1 MDYRVLWV
9 ICAVLLGGCVRLNG
23 VSVEAG
29 RSAAIIRHI
38 AVTSGQPD
46 LEIEITGTAPLTP
59 RTQTVTN
66 PDRLIVDFP
75 EALPIAGLHKVLV
88 NRGTLTAVRVGLLS
102 VHPQVTRVV
111 LDLTS
116 PTQFRLFPSGN
127 VVVVKLGGETA
138 PGPGPATAVSTI
150 PAATSPTSNTSVIAN
165 ALPDQPLRHGGAR
178 WILPILTIAV
188 VLALLVIAFVTRIQN
203 KRSSRGL

>member
-23 VSVEAG
+23 ISVEAG
-29 RSAAIIRHI
+29 KPAAIIRHI
-38 AVTSGQPD
+38 AVTGGQPD

-66 PDRLIVDFP
+66 PERLIVDFP

-102 VHPQVTRVV
+102 VHPEVTRVV

-138 PGPGPATAVSTI
+138 PGPATAVATI
-150 PAATSPTSNTSVIAN
+150 PPATSPTNNTSVIAN

-188 VLALLVIAFVTRIQN
+188 VLALLVIAFVARIQN